1 MPCLKCAGCSRL
13 EHKIDQI
20 AAELTLRQV
29 EREGKALTY
38 KRYVRIYVLLRGTS
52 CMVMLA
58 DGLLP
63 GHRMCSSPSVACSV
77 MEEKI
82 DLLNGNVS
90 RGLQD
95 REDSAQQIKR
105 CCWVKRFAESPY
117 FIHIFSLCW
126 VQ

>member
-1 MPCLKCAGCSRL
+1 MCSGL
-13 EHKIDQI
+13 EHKIDRI

-38 KRYVRIYVLLRGTS
+38 KRYVHIYVVLRGTS

-63 GHRMCSSPSVACSV
+63 GHHMCPSPSVACSV

-82 DLLNGNVS
+82 DLLNDIVS

-95 REDSAQQIKR
+95 REDSAQHIKR
-105 CCWVKRFAESPY
+105 CCWARMMMCHWITLHVS
-117 FIHIFSLCW
+117 SLCW
-126 VQ
+126 SYAV

>member
-1 MPCLKCAGCSRL
+1 MCSGL
-13 EHKIDQI
+13 EHKIDRI

-38 KRYVRIYVLLRGTS
+38 KRYVHIYVVLRGTS